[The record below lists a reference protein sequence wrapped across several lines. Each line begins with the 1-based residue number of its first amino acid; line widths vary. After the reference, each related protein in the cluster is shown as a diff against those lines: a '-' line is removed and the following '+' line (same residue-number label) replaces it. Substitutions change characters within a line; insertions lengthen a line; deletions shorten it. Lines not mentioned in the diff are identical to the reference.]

1 MSWFN
6 EQIRQRTESDQ
17 EILEDSFLR
26 MANAVMDKW
35 SAERL
40 EDSREISGE
49 AINAILRY
57 FHHKPVNFDEEALA
71 GARGL
76 GGLRAPSASVGAGAP
91 AGGAGAHSGSGADA
105 PSPAGSSASAGDG
118 AGAPSGASGSDAGS
132 GSGSGTSG
140 SGAGVPSGDSSDD
153 AVNEKVRQNSI
164 EAAMMLEAAL
174 RPSGLMIREVRLE
187 ENWHS
192 DAFGP
197 MLGCLKETGA
207 MVALMPG
214 KIYGYWYRDPET
226 RKKVYVSRAK
236 EKLFMREAICFYQPL
251 PMKKIGIPDLMK
263 YMKNS
268 LSLSDVILIA
278 AATLAMTLVGFI
290 EPRIGERLTGSV
302 LKSRNMTLMLGMGAF
317 LLASAFA
324 SQMIGL
330 VKSLLTERINT
341 KTSVAVEASVMM
353 RILSLPVSF
362 FRKYSSGEL
371 SNRASSVNSLCRT
384 ILNMI
389 FTTGLGSLMSL
400 LYVTQIFDYAPA
412 LVVPALLLTLA
423 TVAVSVG
430 STMLQIRI
438 TREQMQLS
446 AQESGMSYAT
456 LTGIQKIRLSGS
468 EKRVFARWGRLYA
481 KNARLTYNPPLFLK
495 LNPMITSGIGLVGT
509 IILYYL
515 AVTTGVSESRY
526 IAFTMAYGN
535 LSGAFSS
542 LAGIALSVASIKPVL
557 EMAEPIL
564 KAEPEVA
571 EEKQTVEK
579 VSGHIEMSHVSF
591 RYDPDTPWVLEDM
604 NLDIKA
610 GEYVAIV
617 GRTGCGKS
625 TLVRLLLGFE
635 KPEKGAIY
643 YDKREMA
650 GLDPRSLRKH
660 IGVVIQNGQLFQG
673 DIFSNITI
681 SAPQLTLKEAWEAA
695 ETAGIAEDI
704 REMPMGMQTVI
715 SEGGGGVSGGQ
726 KQRLMI
732 ARAIA
737 PKPKILIFD
746 EATSALDNKTQK
758 QVSDALDKL
767 DCTRIVIAHR
777 LSTIR
782 NCDRILVMDHGAI
795 IEEGKYEEL
804 IARGGNFAQLVER
817 QRLDV

>member
-1 MSWFN
+1 LSWFN

-57 FHHKPVNFDEEALA
+57 YHHKPVNFDEAEF
-71 GARGL
+71 
-76 GGLRAPSASVGAGAP
+76 VGAGGVGGTRPP
-91 AGGAGAHSGSGADA
+91 AGIGPNA
-105 PSPAGSSASAGDG
+105 PPPDDG
-118 AGAPSGASGSDAGS
+118 M
-132 GSGSGTSG
+132 
-140 SGAGVPSGDSSDD
+140 
-153 AVNEKVRQNSI
+153 NEKIRRRSA
-164 EAAMMLEAAL
+164 EAAQMLEKAL

-187 ENWHS
+187 DNWHT

-197 MLGCLKETGA
+197 MLACLKETGA
-207 MVALMPG
+207 TVALMPG

-226 RKKVYVSRAK
+226 GKKEVISRAK
-236 EKLFMREAICFYQPL
+236 EKRFARDAICFYQPL
-251 PMKKIGIPDLMK
+251 PMKKIGIPDLLL

-268 LSLSDVILIA
+268 LNLSDVILIV
-278 AATLAMTLVGFI
+278 AATLAVTLVGFI

-317 LLASAFA
+317 LIASAFA
-324 SQMIGL
+324 SQMIDL

-371 SNRASSVNSLCRT
+371 SSRASSVNSLCRT
-384 ILNMI
+384 ILSMI
-389 FTTGLGSLMSL
+389 FTTALGSLMSL

-412 LVVPALLLTLA
+412 LVVPSLLLTLA
-423 TVAVSVG
+423 TVAASVA
-430 STMLQIRI
+430 STLLQIRI
-438 TREQMQLS
+438 TREQMQLA

-509 IILYYL
+509 ILLYYL
-515 AVTTGVSESRY
+515 AVTTGVSESQY

-535 LSGAFSS
+535 VSGAFTA
-542 LAGIALSVASIKPVL
+542 LAGIALSVATIKPVL

-564 KAEPEVA
+564 KAEPEVS
-571 EEKQTVEK
+571 EGKQPVEK

-591 RYDPDTPWVLEDM
+591 RYEENTPWVLEDL
-604 NLDIKA
+604 NLDIRS

-643 YDKREMA
+643 YDRRELS
-650 GLDPRSLRKH
+650 GLDPRSLRRH
-660 IGVVIQNGQLFQG
+660 IGVVMQNGQLFQG

-695 ETAGIAEDI
+695 ETAGIAQDI

-737 PKPKILIFD
+737 PRPKILIFD

-767 DCTRIVIAHR
+767 SCTRIVIAHR

-795 IEEGKYEEL
+795 VEEGNYDQL
-804 IARGGNFAQLVER
+804 IARGGCFARLVER